1 MKPIVLLLLVVA
13 LAGGAFLLINSMDES
28 DAPATPPASGGPGDG
43 PGDGPL
49 PLDVLLVIANMTPTI
64 PPIKSSKSNQKIGL
78 FHISDFL
85 PFLFLLDFVLEI
97 SKAGIF
103 YYINNNY

>member
-1 MKPIVLLLLVVA
+1 
-13 LAGGAFLLINSMDES
+13 
-28 DAPATPPASGGPGDG
+28 
-43 PGDGPL
+43 
-49 PLDVLLVIANMTPTI
+49 MTPTI
-64 PPIKSSKSNQKIGL
+64 PPIKSNKSNQKIGL